1 VQFNYSYKNIN
12 YFVKKIIPFLKN
24 KLILIEGDLGA
35 GKTTLIKEFCK
46 ELGCNNPVT
55 SPTFPI
61 LNIYNVDKKKIYH
74 ADLYRI
80 NTFNEFN
87 ELGFYE
93 MMEKDDWFF
102 IEWPELLYNLIDISY
117 TKIKIKYV
125 DNNKR
130 IVNLSFHEF

>member
-1 VQFNYSYKNIN
+1 MS
-12 YFVKKIIPFLKN
+12 LN
-24 KLILIEGDLGA
+24 KDGVIVILSSPSGA

-80 NTFNEFN
+80 NTFNEFKVLLEFYKKVRLKLK
-87 ELGFYE
+87 EL
-93 MMEKDDWFF
+93 KL
-102 IEWPELLYNLIDISY
+102 WPMKENTIM
-117 TKIKIKYV
+117 
-125 DNNKR
+125 
-130 IVNLSFHEF
+130 

>member
-1 VQFNYSYKNIN
+1 MEFNYSYKNIN

-74 ADLYRI
+74 ADLYRLKNI
-80 NTFNEFN
+80 DEIN

-93 MMEKDDWFF
+93 IMESNNWFF
-102 IEWPELLYNLIDISY
+102 VEWPELLYDLIDFPY
-117 TKIKIKYV
+117 TKIKIKNV
-125 DNNKR
+125 DDISR
-130 IVNLSFHEF
+130 IVTLSYNEF

>member
-1 VQFNYSYKNIN
+1 MEFNYSYKNIN

-46 ELGCNNPVT
+46 ELGCSNPVT